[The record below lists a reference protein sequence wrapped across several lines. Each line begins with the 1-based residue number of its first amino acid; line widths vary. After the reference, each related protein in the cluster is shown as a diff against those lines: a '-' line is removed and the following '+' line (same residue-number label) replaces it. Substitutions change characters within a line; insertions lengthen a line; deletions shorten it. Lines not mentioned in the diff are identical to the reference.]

1 MIIENVIVPIIFVIA
16 LVGSALVAYCDEE
29 K

>member
-1 MIIENVIVPIIFVIA
+1 MMIENVIVPIIFAIA
-16 LVGSALVAYCDEE
+16 LVGSVLVAYYDEE